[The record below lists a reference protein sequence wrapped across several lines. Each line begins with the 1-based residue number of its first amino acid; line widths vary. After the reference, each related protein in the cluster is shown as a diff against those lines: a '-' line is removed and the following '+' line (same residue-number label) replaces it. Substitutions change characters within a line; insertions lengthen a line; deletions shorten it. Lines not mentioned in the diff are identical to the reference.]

1 MKLITLDSNKYNDEI
16 NRFNECITLLQK
28 IFSKSYASKFTSE
41 LDDKIDT
48 IISFNDRALIGGGY
62 YGDSNIVNGKFVV
75 RYGTSKDVNANR
87 FIALHELLHVIITPI
102 NKGEIV
108 VKDNCSSSQGI
119 TKYDNIENKFYG
131 IALTETFCNII
142 AKIAILN
149 KNHESIDNY
158 LVTGLPDYIY
168 NYYSPFEDI
177 SRLLFFASCNDY
189 LVKYDIEQLINN
201 EGIDAIIGEPINKPY
216 STFINS
222 VIKNDF
228 EMEIEFDSFVGKN
241 EFKNMCLELDSEMLK
256 IKINDSI
263 EEPKYNLKVFESVI
277 IKIET
282 YYFNKLEYLHQRGII
297 GINEKEKLLN
307 EFDSILNS
315 IKLKIKN

>member
-62 YGDSNIVNGKFVV
+62 YGDSNIVNSKFVV

-177 SRLLFFASCNDY
+177 SRLLFFASRNDY

>member
-1 MKLITLDSNKYNDEI
+1 MKLITIDPNKYNEEI

-48 IISFNDRALIGGGY
+48 VISFNDRALIGGGY

-75 RYGTSKDVNANR
+75 RYGTSKEIDTNR

-102 NKGEIV
+102 NKSEV
-108 VKDNCSSSQGI
+108 VIKDNCSSSQGI
-119 TKYDNIENKFYG
+119 TKYDNVENRFYG
-131 IALTETFCNII
+131 ISFTETFCNMI

-149 KNHESIDNY
+149 KNHENIENY
-158 LVTGLPDYIY
+158 LNTGLPDYVY

-177 SRLLFFASCNDY
+177 TRLLFIASKNDY
-189 LVKYDIEQLINN
+189 LKEYNIENLVDD
-201 EGIDAIIGEPINKPY
+201 EGLDVIIEEPINKPY

-228 EMEIEFDSFVGKN
+228 EMETEFDSYVGKN

-256 IKINDSI
+256 IKIDDSI
-263 EEPKYNLKVFESVI
+263 EPPKYNLNIFESAI

-297 GINEKEKLLN
+297 DINEKTKLLN
-307 EFDSILNS
+307 EFDSIVNS

>member
-1 MKLITLDSNKYNDEI
+1 MKLITLDSSKYNEEI

-41 LDDKIDT
+41 LDNKIDT
-48 IISFNDRALIGGGY
+48 IISFNDRSLIGGGY
-62 YGDSNIVNGKFVV
+62 YGDSNIVDGKFVI
-75 RYGTSKDVNANR
+75 RYGTSKDTNTNK

-102 NKGEIV
+102 NKNEVI

-119 TKYDNIENKFYG
+119 TKFDNTENKFYG
-131 IALTETFCNII
+131 ISFTETFCNMI

-149 KNHESIDNY
+149 KNHENIENY
-158 LVTGLPDYIY
+158 LNTGLPDYVY

-177 SRLLFFASCNDY
+177 TRLLFVATKNDY
-189 LVKYDIEQLINN
+189 LKKYDIENLIDN
-201 EGIDAIIGEPINKPY
+201 EGLDIIIGEPINKPY

-228 EMEIEFDSFVGKN
+228 EMENEFDLYTSKN

-263 EEPKYNLKVFESVI
+263 EEPKYNINVFEGSI

-282 YYFNKLEYLHQRGII
+282 YYFNKLEYLNQRGII
-297 GINEKEKLLN
+297 DINEKNKLLN
-307 EFDSILNS
+307 EFDSIVSS